1 MSDALTLPA
10 HSPRLLDQVRGVLRV
25 KHYSI
30 RTEESYIQW
39 IKRFIYFHQ
48 KRHPRDMG
56 AAEIQ
61 AYLTHLAVNRNVS
74 PSTQNQALSAL
85 LFLYQQVLKMEL
97 PWMDDITRAKKP
109 QRLPVVFSKDE
120 VKHLLAQFEGSRWLV
135 FSLLYGTGMRIMEC
149 VRLRVKDVDF
159 EKREITIRSGK
170 GDKDRL
176 TLLPAPLIDPLRL
189 HIEKV
194 RHLHEQDLK
203 GGYGTVYLPYA
214 LDRKYP
220 TACREWGWQYVFP
233 AKNISTDPRSGRQ
246 QRHHIDEQAL
256 QKAMKVAIR
265 RAGITKPGSVHC
277 LRHSFATHM
286 LEDGYDIRTVQEL
299 LGHKDVKTTQVYTH
313 VLRRGP
319 RGVRSPLEMLT

>member
-1 MSDALTLPA
+1 MSDSLTLSA
-10 HSPRLLDQVRGVLRV
+10 NQPRLLNQVRDVLRV
-25 KHYSI
+25 QHYSI
-30 RTEESYIQW
+30 RTEESYLQW

-48 KRHPRDMG
+48 KRHPREMG
-56 AAEIQ
+56 AKEIQ

-74 PSTQNQALSAL
+74 PSTQNQALCAL
-85 LFLYQQVLKMEL
+85 LFLYQKVLKMDL
-97 PWMDDITRAKKP
+97 PWLDDITRAKKP
-109 QRLPVVFSKDE
+109 RRLPVVFSKDE
-120 VKHLLAQFEGSRWLV
+120 VRSLLSQFDGTRWLV

-176 TLLPAPLIDPLRL
+176 TMLPAPLIDPLYMHL
-189 HIEKV
+189 EKV

-203 GGYGTVYLPYA
+203 DGYGTVYLPYA
-214 LDRKYP
+214 LERKYP
-220 TACREWGWQYVFP
+220 NASREWGWQYVFP
-233 AKNISTDPRSGRQ
+233 SKNTSTDPRSGVR
-246 QRHHIDEQAL
+246 QRHHINEQSL
-256 QKAMKVAIR
+256 QKAMKQAIR
-265 RAGITKPGSVHC
+265 QAGIAKPGSVHC

-319 RGVRSPLEMLT
+319 RGVRSPLEMLK